1 MQYWLIK
8 SEPNAY
14 GWDDLIAEHEA
25 KKPHEDANE
34 NPSEN
39 LGMWDGVR
47 NHAAAKN
54 LKSMQIGDHAFFYHS
69 QIGLEIVGIA
79 EVTREHYIDPTD
91 PNGKFVAVNFKPVRK
106 LPQSVTL
113 KAIKANPK
121 LADMPL
127 VRQSRL
133 SVSAV
138 SADEWAEILRMSQK

>member
-14 GWDDLIAEHEA
+14 GWDDLVKEQ
-25 KKPHEDANE
+25 D
-34 NPSEN
+34 
-39 LGMWDGVR
+39 GMWDGVR

-54 LKSMQIGDHAFFYHS
+54 LKTMQVGDQVFFYHS

-79 EVTREHYIDPTD
+79 EVTKEYYIDPTD
-91 PNGKFVAVNFKPVRK
+91 PKGKFVAVNFKPVRK
-106 LPQSVTL
+106 LNRPVTL

-121 LADMPL
+121 LADMQL

-133 SVSAV
+133 SVSHV
-138 SADEWAEILRMSQK
+138 KNSEWDIIIAMANQ

>member
-14 GWDDLIAEHEA
+14 SWDDLIAEHEDPN
-25 KKPHEDANE
+25 K
-34 NPSEN
+34 NPDDD

-54 LKSMQIGDHAFFYHS
+54 MRAMQLGDQAFFYHS

-79 EVTREHYIDPTD
+79 KVTREHYIDPTD
-91 PNGKFVAVNFKPVRK
+91 PKGKFVAVNFKPVCK
-106 LPQSVTL
+106 LGQSVTL

-133 SVSAV
+133 SVSPV
-138 SADEWAEILRMSQK
+138 SLYQWEEILRMSDD

>member
-14 GWDDLIAEHEA
+14 GWDDLIAEHEDPN
-25 KKPHEDANE
+25 K
-34 NPSEN
+34 NPDDD

-54 LKSMQIGDHAFFYHS
+54 MRAMQLGDQAFFYHS

-91 PNGKFVAVNFKPVRK
+91 PKGKFVAVNFKPVCK
-106 LPQSVTL
+106 LRIGFNGL
-113 KAIKANPK
+113 
-121 LADMPL
+121 
-127 VRQSRL
+127 
-133 SVSAV
+133 
-138 SADEWAEILRMSQK
+138 

>member
-14 GWDDLIAEHEA
+14 GWDDLIAEHQTQ
-25 KKPHEDANE
+25 KPHVETDKN
-34 NPSEN
+34 SEIN

-54 LKSMQIGDHAFFYHS
+54 MRAMQIGDHAFFYHS
-69 QIGLEIVGIA
+69 QIGLEIIGIA

-91 PNGKFVAVNFKPVRK
+91 PKGKFVAVNFKPVRK

-138 SADEWAEILRMSQK
+138 SAGEWAEILRMSEE

>member
-14 GWDDLIAEHEA
+14 GWDDLVKEQ
-25 KKPHEDANE
+25 D
-34 NPSEN
+34 
-39 LGMWDGVR
+39 GMWDGVR

-54 LKSMQIGDHAFFYHS
+54 LRTMVIGDQAFFYHS

-79 EVTREHYIDPTD
+79 EVTKEYYIDPTN
-91 PNGKFVAVNFKPVRK
+91 PNGKFVAVNFKPVCK
-106 LPQSVTL
+106 LNKPVTL

-121 LADMPL
+121 LANMQL

-133 SVSAV
+133 SVSHV
-138 SADEWAEILRMSQK
+138 KNNEWDIILAMANQ

>member
-14 GWDDLIAEHEA
+14 GWDDLVAE
-25 KKPHEDANE
+25 KD
-34 NPSEN
+34 
-39 LGMWDGVR
+39 GMWDGVR

-54 LKSMQIGDHAFFYHS
+54 LKTMQIGDRAFFYHS
-69 QIGLEIVGIA
+69 QIGLEIVGVA
-79 EVTREHYIDPTD
+79 EVTKEYYIDPTD
-91 PNGKFVAVNFKPVRK
+91 AAGKFVAVNFKPVEK
-106 LPQSVTL
+106 LSKPVTL

-121 LADMPL
+121 LAQMAL

-138 SADEWAEILRMSQK
+138 TGDEWDEIIAMSGD